1 MKGSLERHDL
11 YSEPFAAILQGKDKD
26 SKGKEGKD
34 KPVVDPLADKEAVMH
49 PTEPLPVRLDSEPLD
64 SSSQGNAEAEEEDND
79 DAPQV

>member
-1 MKGSLERHDL
+1 MICS
-11 YSEPFAAILQGKDKD
+11 SEPFAAILQGKDKD

-34 KPVVDPLADKEAVMH
+34 KPVVDPLADKEAMMH

-64 SSSQGNAEAEEEDND
+64 SASSSQGNAEAEEEDNN